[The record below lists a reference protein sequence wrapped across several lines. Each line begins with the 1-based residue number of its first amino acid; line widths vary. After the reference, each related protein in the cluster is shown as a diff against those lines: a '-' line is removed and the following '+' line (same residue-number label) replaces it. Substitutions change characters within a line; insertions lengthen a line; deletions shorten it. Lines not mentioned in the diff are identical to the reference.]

1 MSLISTANNPLLI
14 TVDQSKYQRA
24 DIISISGDTISYNE
38 LVTLSIENTNGIKIW
53 KEDVVPK
60 KDGKFSTLV
69 IAGGGGWEDNGS
81 YTLKV
86 IQNNLAK
93 EVKFQFVA

>member
-1 MSLISTANNPLLI
+1 MERGCS
-14 TVDQSKYQRA
+14 
-24 DIISISGDTISYNE
+24 
-38 LVTLSIENTNGIKIW
+38 
-53 KEDVVPK
+53 
-60 KDGKFSTLV
+60 STLV
-69 IAGGGGWEDNGS
+69 IAGGGGWEDNCS